1 MKKQEFQMLVKARAV
16 AAADLVKRGDFW
28 TVWVGVG
35 PSRAE
40 AGGEPIRG
48 RSGEVR
54 TWADMVRAYEFIR
67 AAGFVGKV
75 EVDEAPAV
83 IVAKTQAGQWRWA
96 LIGPDGVEIAG
107 GGGYEDEDEA
117 REAGEAELAAQ
128 ATPTAVIV

>member
-1 MKKQEFQMLVKARAV
+1 MKKQEFQLLVKSGAV
-16 AAADLVKRGDFW
+16 AAADLVKRGDLW

-35 PSRAE
+35 PNRQDAS
-40 AGGEPIRG
+40 GEPIRG

-83 IVAKTQAGQWRWA
+83 TVTKTAAGQWRWA

-107 GGGYEDEDEA
+107 GAGYADPDEA
-117 REAGEAELAAQ
+117 LADGQAELAAQ
-128 ATPTAVIV
+128 TGPSAVVV